1 MKLKN
6 KYKHEKQ
13 KDGTYNIYNVP
24 IFKLYDD
31 DKKGKI
37 DKDTALEIVNNFNN
51 DVSNG
56 FYPRVHVGHQDFS
69 VHNQPGVGFVDNLNF
84 DGIDCFY
91 CDIAKVDE
99 KNINSIRQYKY
110 PYRSVEYDTTDKK
123 IIGLAL
129 LESVPPYFNFP
140 ILALNEIEKF
150 SKTESKNLV
159 VLFQN
164 KEMKMDEQMDAP
176 IVESEEIAVEP
187 EGEDVSRL
195 TPEEMTSIREIIAM
209 KPVIAEM
216 IAFFDEMNTGEE
228 EPVADEGSIASTPE
242 VVAMQKYKELEKRL
256 DSFEAKN
263 HNITVF
269 SKLRDICNKNSD
281 VNYKLEETF
290 ISKLEGDAN
299 KNLYI
304 SSLASRVAKPEAHRV
319 SQFARNFKGFDDK
332 TLSKYSKETAEV
344 KEVAS
349 KAHKDYSDT
358 INQHNEKRAMQF
370 SKTFPTV
377 EKYVDH
383 VVNMYEIEGYDP
395 KYLG

>member
-1 MKLKN
+1 
-6 KYKHEKQ
+6 
-13 KDGTYNIYNVP
+13 
-24 IFKLYDD
+24 
-31 DKKGKI
+31 
-37 DKDTALEIVNNFNN
+37 
-51 DVSNG
+51 
-56 FYPRVHVGHQDFS
+56 
-69 VHNQPGVGFVDNLNF
+69 
-84 DGIDCFY
+84 
-91 CDIAKVDE
+91 
-99 KNINSIRQYKY
+99 
-110 PYRSVEYDTTDKK
+110 
-123 IIGLAL
+123 
-129 LESVPPYFNFP
+129 
-140 ILALNEIEKF
+140 
-150 SKTESKNLV
+150 
-159 VLFQN
+159 
-164 KEMKMDEQMDAP
+164 MDEQMDAP